1 MKKLNIYYDNYCPNC
16 IQFTNLIK
24 KLDWLK
30 LLKIKQLKNSEHINK
45 AKGINKTL
53 AEKQMASFDGNWY
66 YGYATL
72 FKIFLRI
79 PLLWT
84 IIPLLWILKISKI
97 GQYLYLQLA
106 VNRKIIP
113 IHCTEDSCEL
123 I

>member
-1 MKKLNIYYDNYCPNC
+1 MLIIYYDNQCPYCTR
-16 IQFTNLIK
+16 FANLIN
-24 KLDWLK
+24 KLDWFRLIE
-30 LLKIKQLKNSEHINK
+30 IKQLRNPKHIEN
-45 AKGINKTL
+45 AKGIIEAL

-79 PLLWT
+79 PLFWVF
-84 IIPLLWILKISKI
+84 IPLFWILKISTI
-97 GQYLYLQLA
+97 GQYLYIQLS

-123 I
+123 K